1 MGSQRTFASMAWNGK
16 GKVTRRERFLAEMDA
31 VIPWPRLVRLIEP
44 HYPKAG
50 QGRQPLGLEKML
62 RIYFL
67 QQWFN
72 LSDPQAEDAIYDS
85 ESMRRFARVEL
96 GDEVVPDETTILR
109 FRHLLEQH
117 ELTQAIFEEI
127 QALLEERRLLLR
139 SGTIVDATII
149 AAPSSTKNASAS
161 RDPEMKQTRKGR
173 NWHFGMKL
181 HIGADKR
188 GIVHTVRATDASV
201 ADINQMPELLHGQER
216 EVFGDQ
222 AYWKEDDRKFLEAW
236 GVRYRINRRPT
247 AHRPLSKRWRMIN
260 RARSRTRARGEHAFR
275 VIKQLW
281 GFAKVRYRG
290 LAKNL
295 ARAHTMFALA
305 NLYQVRRQLL
315 PAGAR
320 CALSGNF
327 GQQAVSAAT
336 IARPTITR
344 SPFSEP
350 DCHDHFNQIAAQSD
364 LCRAS
369 LGDLAIGDALPLEAR
384 TLARQPR
391 SHIAQGTFTAREGRA
406 CHSDRYPPGRGIRRG
421 SPARRAQCASSRT

>member
-1 MGSQRTFASMAWNGK
+1 
-16 GKVTRRERFLAEMDA
+16 
-31 VIPWPRLVRLIEP
+31 VIPWSRLVRLIEP

-96 GDEVVPDETTILR
+96 GDEVVPDESTILR

-117 ELTQAIFEEI
+117 GLTHGIFD
-127 QALLEERRLLLR
+127 AVADLLEARRLLLR

-188 GIVHTVRATDASV
+188 GIVHTVRATAASV
-201 ADINQMPELLHGQER
+201 ADITQLPDLLHGQER

-222 AYWKEDDRKFLEAW
+222 AYWKEDDREFLEAW
-236 GVRYRINRRPT
+236 GMRYRINRRPT
-247 AHRPLSKRWRMIN
+247 SKRPLSVRWRMIN

-275 VIKQLW
+275 IVKQLW

-295 ARAHTMFALA
+295 ARAQTMFALA

-320 CALSGNF
+320 WAL
-327 GQQAVSAAT
+327 
-336 IARPTITR
+336 
-344 SPFSEP
+344 
-350 DCHDHFNQIAAQSD
+350 
-364 LCRAS
+364 
-369 LGDLAIGDALPLEAR
+369 
-384 TLARQPR
+384 
-391 SHIAQGTFTAREGRA
+391 
-406 CHSDRYPPGRGIRRG
+406 
-421 SPARRAQCASSRT
+421 

>member
-1 MGSQRTFASMAWNGK
+1 MGNQRTFASLAWNGK

-31 VIPWPRLVRLIEP
+31 VIPWSRLVRLIEP
-44 HYPKAG
+44 HYPQAG

-72 LSDPQAEDAIYDS
+72 LSDPQAEEAIYDS

-96 GDEVVPDETTILR
+96 GDEVVPDESTILR

-117 ELTQAIFEEI
+117 GLTHGIFD
-127 QALLEERRLLLR
+127 AVADLLEARRLLLR

-188 GIVHTVRATDASV
+188 GIVHTVRATAASV
-201 ADINQMPELLHGQER
+201 ADSTQLPDLLHGQER

-222 AYWKEDDRKFLEAW
+222 AYWKEDDREFLEAW
-236 GVRYRINRRPT
+236 GMRYRINRRPT
-247 AHRPLSKRWRMIN
+247 SKRPLSARWRMIN

-275 VIKQLW
+275 IVKQLW

-295 ARAHTMFALA
+295 ARAQTMFALA

-320 CALSGNF
+320 CAL
-327 GQQAVSAAT
+327 
-336 IARPTITR
+336 
-344 SPFSEP
+344 
-350 DCHDHFNQIAAQSD
+350 
-364 LCRAS
+364 
-369 LGDLAIGDALPLEAR
+369 
-384 TLARQPR
+384 
-391 SHIAQGTFTAREGRA
+391 
-406 CHSDRYPPGRGIRRG
+406 
-421 SPARRAQCASSRT
+421 